1 MLSNFKLLRR
11 KVEIIVIE
19 MTNDWRLRILN
30 NTWKLTVNL
39 TAYYV
44 TGKLEKYKKNSIK
57 GQ

>member
-44 TGKLEKYKKNSIK
+44 TGKLEKYNKSIK
-57 GQ
+57 GL

>member
-39 TAYYV
+39 TAHYV
-44 TGKLEKYKKNSIK
+44 TDKIEKYKKNSIK
-57 GQ
+57 SQ